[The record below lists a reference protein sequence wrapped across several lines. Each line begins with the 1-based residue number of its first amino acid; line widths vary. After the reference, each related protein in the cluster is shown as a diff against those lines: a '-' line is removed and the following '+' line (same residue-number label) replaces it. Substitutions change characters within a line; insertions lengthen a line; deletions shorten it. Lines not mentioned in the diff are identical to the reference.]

1 MVLPKF
7 RTDRVPRAPPSPKAV
22 SPKAVKEVIK
32 PAVMKAKRSSATGPA
47 FGSPKK
53 VVAKPQPLATPK
65 GGKAN
70 GRKIRIGFLV
80 GKDNDPVPH
89 GTHPKDIPAKICFAD
104 PKGNGWGGKYH
115 VDSVVAWRVAKS
127 FPEVVSDPIPPS
139 EVTLQRLKKNDVN
152 FVIGADYLNAR
163 LADPKKGDSSA
174 HAKKVLKALKSK
186 EGKCFPD
193 WKLQDWVYW
202 KNKYM
207 KQCMKAGVPMLPTIF
222 LGSRPDCK
230 KLLKDI
236 KARGWKRFVIKPEM
250 SCWSIG
256 FLAAYTSECE
266 EDPSK
271 LEEHFA
277 RSKMPAY
284 LVQEFLESKEF
295 PGQSFSEVR
304 CWWINGE
311 FSHAAETTA
320 QDETKGI
327 DGIVIPPPK
336 SDLAQAV
343 EVGRRAMEQVMKVSK
358 FQGKSTPP
366 PLIRTDI
373 GVCDFQI
380 KGLSTG
386 KKRTFFLNEI
396 ENMGTNWL
404 TRYHANDAKGLRG
417 RSYPEHRG
425 FDMVDRMSEYVVKKA
440 NELCGDGKPV
450 ELSWTPGTFG
460 GVRTGKWVQLGKG
473 KAAMKRKST

>member
-7 RTDRVPRAPPSPKAV
+7 RSEPKAMKV
-22 SPKAVKEVIK
+22 AK
-32 PAVMKAKRSSATGPA
+32 PAVKKAKAASRT
-47 FGSPKK
+47 
-53 VVAKPQPLATPK
+53 ATPFASAKLANKAK
-65 GGKAN
+65 GAGLNKKGK
-70 GRKIRIGFLV
+70 KIRIGFLV
-80 GKDNDPVPH
+80 GKDNDPVPL
-89 GTHPKDIPAKICFAD
+89 GTHPKDLPSKLRFSD

-115 VDSVVAWRVAKS
+115 VDSCVAWKIHKS
-127 FPEVVSDPIPPS
+127 CPDVISDPIPPK
-139 EVTLQRLKKNDVN
+139 EVSLDRLKKNDIN

-163 LADPKKGDSSA
+163 LADPKKADKSA

-193 WKLQDWVYW
+193 WEMQDWVYW

-207 KQCMKAGVPMLPTIF
+207 KQCIKAGVPMLPTIF
-222 LGSRPDCK
+222 LGGMPDTK
-230 KLLKDI
+230 KLLRDI

-250 SCWSIG
+250 ACWSIG

-266 EDPSK
+266 EDPNK
-271 LEEHFA
+271 LKDHFQK
-277 RSKMPAY
+277 SKMPAY
-284 LVQEFLESKEF
+284 LCQEFLESKEF
-295 PGQSFSEVR
+295 PGQSFSEIR

-320 QDETKGI
+320 EDEKKGI

-336 SDLAQAV
+336 SDLSQAV
-343 EVGRRAMEQVMKVSK
+343 EVGRQAMEQVMKVCK
-358 FQGKSTPP
+358 FQGKSTAP

-373 GVCDFQI
+373 GVCDFHI

-386 KKRTFFLNEI
+386 NKRTFFLNEI

-404 TRYHANDAKGLRG
+404 TRYHKNDSRGLQGKSYKG
-417 RSYPEHRG
+417 HQG
-425 FDMVDRMSEYVVKKA
+425 FNMVDRMSEFCYKKA
-440 NELCGDGKPV
+440 IELCGDGSPV

-460 GVRTGKWVQLGKG
+460 GVRTGKYWGAKGRASKG
-473 KAAMKRKST
+473 KVKATRKTK